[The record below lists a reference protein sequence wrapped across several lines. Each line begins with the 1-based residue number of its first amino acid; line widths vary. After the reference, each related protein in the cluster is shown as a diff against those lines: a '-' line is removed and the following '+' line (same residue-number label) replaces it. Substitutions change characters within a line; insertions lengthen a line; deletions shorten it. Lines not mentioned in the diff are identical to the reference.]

1 MCYNDYQNWI
11 TAYYI
16 LHWLTYCWKSQ
27 LSTHYP
33 GINVGERVITNCAP
47 LVVVAY
53 LYPAL
58 VRTEYTSKTNISISA
73 RFGSI
78 HWSCVIRPAS
88 RAFSSHNHNSVIHI
102 LNINDWSNIL
112 VYSFTK
118 IAIKA
123 YMFFFLSDSTHSES
137 YWFSFAKFVT
147 EATMSMYTNTAA
159 VSVFLHILKVTTSRS
174 VHVPMCCH
182 SNKIEVTWTL
192 YTSIVTVVT
201 IWWSDSDSIV
211 GAVC

>member
-11 TAYYI
+11 TVCYI
-16 LHWLTYCWKSQ
+16 LHRLTYCWKSQ

-88 RAFSSHNHNSVIHI
+88 RVFSSHNHNYVIRI

-112 VYSFTK
+112 VYSFTR

-123 YMFFFLSDSTHSES
+123 YMFFLSDSTHSGS

-147 EATMSMYTNTAA
+147 ELLCPCTQTQQLFLFFFIFWRWLHHALYMY
-159 VSVFLHILKVTTSRS
+159 L
-174 VHVPMCCH
+174 C
-182 SNKIEVTWTL
+182 
-192 YTSIVTVVT
+192 VVT
-201 IWWSDSDSIV
+201 QIK
-211 GAVC
+211 

>member
-1 MCYNDYQNWI
+1 MCMYNTEGLVTGLVQNGTRVIHFW
-11 TAYYI
+11 YYI
-16 LHWLTYCWKSQ
+16 PKRSGMRIILHLLTYCWKSQ

-58 VRTEYTSKTNISISA
+58 VRTEYTSKTDISISA

-123 YMFFFLSDSTHSES
+123 YMFFCFFFVRFNTFWKLLVFICQVCHRS
-137 YWFSFAKFVT
+137 Y
-147 EATMSMYTNTAA
+147 Y
-159 VSVFLHILKVTTSRS
+159 
-174 VHVPMCCH
+174 VHVHKH
-182 SNKIEVTWTL
+182 SSCFCFSSYFEGDYITL
-192 YTSIVTVVT
+192 CTCTYVLSLK
-201 IWWSDSDSIV
+201 
-211 GAVC
+211 